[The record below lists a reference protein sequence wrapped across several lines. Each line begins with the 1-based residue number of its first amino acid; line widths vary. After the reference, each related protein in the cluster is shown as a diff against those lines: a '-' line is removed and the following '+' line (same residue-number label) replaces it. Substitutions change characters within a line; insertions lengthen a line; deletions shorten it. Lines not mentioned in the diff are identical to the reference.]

1 MKYILEITPGNAT
14 ATVSFDR
21 GPVSLNDFMNHP
33 TVTAEIRN
41 RLSGQKYDILVGGTK
56 MTLAA
61 NGNHMLNIEW
71 ETIIL
76 SKDVKGAQEG
86 GSDFV

>member
-1 MKYILEITPGNAT
+1 MKYILEITPGNFTSTIAFDRAVT
-14 ATVSFDR
+14 LAEFMDHATVK
-21 GPVSLNDFMNHP
+21 
-33 TVTAEIRN
+33 AEIRN

-56 MTLAA
+56 MTLGA
-61 NGNHMLNIEW
+61 NGGLTLNTEW

-86 GSDFV
+86 GCDYN